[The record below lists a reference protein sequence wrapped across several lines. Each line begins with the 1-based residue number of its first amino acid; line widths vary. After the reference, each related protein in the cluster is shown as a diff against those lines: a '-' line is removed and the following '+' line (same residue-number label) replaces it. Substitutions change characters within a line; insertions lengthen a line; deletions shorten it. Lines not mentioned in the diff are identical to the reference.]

1 LTTRSWWE
9 FLVVQIALRPSADDE
24 AQVVRRIAEER
35 GMQFILGEGEVSKRV
50 EQESESIEEAARNE
64 RYQFLF
70 TSARRFGAQG
80 IVVGHSADDQVE
92 TVLMHL
98 LRGAGMA
105 GLSGMRFRSLP
116 NAWSVEMPLL
126 RPLLSTWRNEILEY
140 CQMRQLNPVFD
151 ASNEDTTLYRN
162 RLRHELI
169 PYLESYNPAVRK
181 LIWRTAQVMRGESE
195 LIGEVVTPVWEA
207 CLLHLGEGY
216 LAIDSQKCSRQPLSV
231 QRHVLRKSIAE
242 LRPGLRDINFNAI
255 EVALEYVQPDK
266 PYAEVDL
273 IAGLKLVSEPGKLW
287 VAEWEVEIP
296 TEDWPQIVEELS
308 NLTIGGSLNL
318 NAGWKLST
326 ETIPVAAKA
335 QSPPWENAG
344 AYQVW
349 IDHSQVQ
356 SPLVVRARREGDRL
370 QPYGLDGHSQKL
382 SDFMINEKMPKRA
395 RDRWPL
401 VCNGEQII
409 WVPGYRLAYPF
420 RITDSTTEMVNLI
433 LTRENI

>member
-1 LTTRSWWE
+1 
-9 FLVVQIALRPSADDE
+9 
-24 AQVVRRIAEER
+24 
-35 GMQFILGEGEVSKRV
+35 
-50 EQESESIEEAARNE
+50 
-64 RYQFLF
+64 
-70 TSARRFGAQG
+70 
-80 IVVGHSADDQVE
+80 
-92 TVLMHL
+92 
-98 LRGAGMA
+98 
-105 GLSGMRFRSLP
+105 
-116 NAWSVEMPLL
+116 
-126 RPLLSTWRNEILEY
+126 
-140 CQMRQLNPVFD
+140 
-151 ASNEDTTLYRN
+151 
-162 RLRHELI
+162 
-169 PYLESYNPAVRK
+169 
-181 LIWRTAQVMRGESE
+181 
-195 LIGEVVTPVWEA
+195 
-207 CLLHLGEGY
+207 
-216 LAIDSQKCSRQPLSV
+216 V

-242 LRPGLRDINFNAI
+242 LRPGLRDISFNAI
-255 EVALEYVQPDK
+255 EVALEYIQPDK

-318 NAGWKLST
+318 NTGWKLST
-326 ETIPVAAKA
+326 EKVP
-335 QSPPWENAG
+335 
-344 AYQVW
+344 
-349 IDHSQVQ
+349 QVQ

>member
-1 LTTRSWWE
+1 
-9 FLVVQIALRPSADDE
+9 
-24 AQVVRRIAEER
+24 
-35 GMQFILGEGEVSKRV
+35 
-50 EQESESIEEAARNE
+50 
-64 RYQFLF
+64 
-70 TSARRFGAQG
+70 
-80 IVVGHSADDQVE
+80 
-92 TVLMHL
+92 
-98 LRGAGMA
+98 
-105 GLSGMRFRSLP
+105 
-116 NAWSVEMPLL
+116 
-126 RPLLSTWRNEILEY
+126 
-140 CQMRQLNPVFD
+140 
-151 ASNEDTTLYRN
+151 
-162 RLRHELI
+162 
-169 PYLESYNPAVRK
+169 
-181 LIWRTAQVMRGESE
+181 
-195 LIGEVVTPVWEA
+195 
-207 CLLHLGEGY
+207 
-216 LAIDSQKCSRQPLSV
+216 
-231 QRHVLRKSIAE
+231 
-242 LRPGLRDINFNAI
+242 
-255 EVALEYVQPDK
+255 
-266 PYAEVDL
+266 
-273 IAGLKLVSEPGKLW
+273 
-287 VAEWEVEIP
+287 VEIP

-349 IDHSQVQ
+349 IDHIQVQ